1 MSWDRGSTNCILS
14 VYCVHGATAQPE
26 WAWRRKGKKGGDGRK
41 ELKQLQARGWM
52 DLCAPAEK
60 GSLSCV
66 VACDRNVLTHLLGML
81 STVQL
86 LLVGQ

>member
-1 MSWDRGSTNCILS
+1 MPVECRLVSFKPGMSWDRGSTNCILS

-60 GSLSCV
+60 GSLSV
-66 VACDRNVLTHLLGML
+66 
-81 STVQL
+81 
-86 LLVGQ
+86 